1 MPKKKS
7 VRRKSKSASTK
18 PFFFTR
24 KYVILI
30 PALLLAVG
38 AFLITRTDFF
48 YFQTTTKEK
57 VDFENATGMYD
68 ADATVA
74 QFHDQVMPVPN
85 NVVHTARTDVSENQV
100 LGDSTA
106 NKRIEVDLS
115 NQRLYAIENGTR
127 VYDFPISSGKPWWA
141 TPTGNFR
148 IWVKL
153 RYTRMQGGSQA
164 LGTYYNL
171 PNVPYTMFFY
181 NDKVPKWKGYG
192 IHGAYWHNNFGVPMS
207 HGCIN
212 MKEEDVAQ
220 IYYWAQPNLNGAAS
234 VYADANNPGTEVV
247 IYGTTP
253 GS

>member
-1 MPKKKS
+1 MPRKKPA
-7 VRRKSKSASTK
+7 RRKVKSSQSR
-18 PFFFTR
+18 PFLIYR

-30 PALLLAVG
+30 PVFLFVVG
-38 AFLITRTDFF
+38 AYFTSQTQTF
-48 YFQTTTKEK
+48 YFQTSTKEK
-57 VDFENATGMYD
+57 VDFASSTGEYD
-68 ADATVA
+68 ASAEVA
-74 QFHDQVMPVPN
+74 QFHNQVMPVPKS
-85 NVVHTARTDVSENQV
+85 VVHTAKKESSTEV
-100 LGDSTA
+100 LGDSTS
-106 NKRIEVDLS
+106 NKRIEVDLT
-115 NQRLYAIENGTR
+115 NQRLYAIENGNR

-141 TPTGNFR
+141 TPTGTFR

-181 NDKVPKWKGYG
+181 NDQVPKWKGYG
-192 IHGAYWHNNFGVPMS
+192 IHGAYWHNNFGQPMS

-220 IYYWAQPNLNGAAS
+220 IYYWANPELKGKQS
-234 VYADANNPGTEVV
+234 IYADAQNPGTEVV

-253 GS
+253 SS